1 MEIVRLD
8 HICFV
13 LESKSLTLKYYYPGS
28 FSFLTLIVQAGEV
41 KQKKIKN
48 WPIKTFDNAVI

>member
-41 KQKKIKN
+41 RQKKKKKLANKN
-48 WPIKTFDNAVI
+48 FR

>member
-41 KQKKIKN
+41 KQKKKKLANKN
-48 WPIKTFDNAVI
+48 FR